1 MSLGK
6 KIGII
11 AIAALAA
18 LILLFIYLPV
28 VAWILVG
35 LVVLI
40 IAVVLLVPIG
50 ADVAYIDEKFRL
62 ALRVDG
68 FAIQLLPKKE
78 KKDEEKKE
86 EEKPKKEKEKKEP
99 EEKKPEE
106 EKKPRK
112 FNFTKEEL
120 LELAKKA
127 IKGLGKFGKFT
138 VRKFMLHFT
147 AAGQDP
153 YNTVMF
159 YNYVNGALC
168 ILAPICRKHLDVKD
182 NVDVW
187 TNVDFTTDKI
197 QLDTELSVTLRL
209 IQVVR
214 AALAVAVGVIGVLI
228 KNKRRLKK
236 EEKLAKKNGEPPPDK
251 DKQDE
256 QTTDTEIEIT
266 KEEERKDSNG

>member
-50 ADVAYIDEKFRL
+50 ADVAYIGEKFRL

-68 FAIQLLPKKE
+68 FTIQLLPKKE
-78 KKDEEKKE
+78 KKDEEKK

-147 AAGQDP
+147 AAGEDP

-182 NVDVW
+182 DVDVW

-236 EEKLAKKNGEPPPDK
+236 EEKLAKKNGEPPPDE
-251 DKQDE
+251 DKQDG

-266 KEEERKDSNG
+266 KQEERKDSNG

>member
-68 FAIQLLPKKE
+68 FAIQLLPKKA

-187 TNVDFTTDKI
+187 TNVNFTTDKI

-214 AALAVAVGVIGVLI
+214 AALTVAVGVIGVLI

>member
-11 AIAALAA
+11 ALAALAA

-40 IAVVLLVPIG
+40 IALVLFVPIG
-50 ADVAYIDEKFRL
+50 ADVAYIAEQFRL
-62 ALRVDG
+62 AVRVDG
-68 FAIQLLPKKE
+68 FAIQILPK
-78 KKDEEKKE
+78 
-86 EEKPKKEKEKKEP
+86 KEKKEP
-99 EEKKPEE
+99 EEHKPEE

-138 VRKFMLHFT
+138 VRKFMLHYT
-147 AAGQDP
+147 AAGEDP
-153 YNTVMF
+153 YNTVMV

-168 ILAPICRKHLDVKD
+168 ILAPICRKHLNVKD
-182 NVDVW
+182 DVDVW
-187 TNVDFTTDKI
+187 TNLDFTTDKMQI
-197 QLDTELSVTLRL
+197 ETELSVTLRL

-228 KNKRRLKK
+228 KNRRRLKK
-236 EEKLAKKNGEPPPDK
+236 EEKLAKKNGGTVPDEEK
-251 DKQDE
+251 KDE

-266 KEEERKDSNG
+266 KQEERKDNNG